1 MRIGR
6 VKGVVTLSKHL
17 PEMRPGRY
25 LLIEAFDSQAL
36 TGMDDHAPRRSPMPE
51 SLVVFD
57 ELGACPGQ
65 IVAFSSDGREACA
78 PFYPEKVP
86 VDAYCTAILDQVEL
100 TVRGN

>member
-51 SLVVFD
+51 SLVAFD

-65 IVAFSSDGREACA
+65 IVAFSEGREACA

-86 VDAYCTAILDQVEL
+86 VDAYCAAILDQVEL
-100 TVRGN
+100 TERGN

>member
-6 VKGVVTLSKHL
+6 VTGVVTLGQQL

-25 LLIEAFDSQAL
+25 LLIEAFDNQAL
-36 TGMDDHAPRRSPMPE
+36 KGLDDQTPRRSPMPE

-57 ELGACPGQ
+57 ELGAGPGQ
-65 IVAFSSDGREACA
+65 IVAFSEGREACA

-86 VDAYCTAILDQVEL
+86 VDAYCAAILDQVEL
-100 TVRGN
+100 TERGN